1 MHTFQTSQ
9 LSKSEARTHSNNQW
23 SYEEVLQNIDI
34 GIIIVDAVSR
44 TIHYQNP
51 TALRLLSNNDTA
63 IDFQDLPEQLLE
75 LQTEHVDSG
84 ISHTMNRNGRLLGF
98 SSYPTSGQHDCLLV
112 RDITEKRRLESIAQA
127 VNTMDNIGFIFAG
140 IRHEIGN
147 PLNSIKMTISVL
159 QKNLDDFSKTTVGT
173 YLERAS
179 SEITRMEYLL
189 KSLKN
194 FSMFEKQDIRA
205 HDLFTFINKLQALVS
220 CDFEQ
225 KGIRLQIEPAPERIC
240 AFFDPRALHQVLL
253 NLLSNAVDALHNR
266 SNPEIRISTATS
278 GDLCWLTVKDNGCGI
293 NDEQRKL
300 LFQPFC
306 TSKAHGNGL
315 GLVITRKLLAKMN
328 ASIDIR
334 STADEGTIVQIAL
347 PLAKERVES

>member
-1 MHTFQTSQ
+1 MQEKQNTQ
-9 LSKSEARTHSNNQW
+9 LHGNLQGTQSNNHW

-34 GIIIVDAVSR
+34 GIIIVDAASCA
-44 TIHYQNP
+44 IHYHNP
-51 TALRLLSNNDTA
+51 TAVRLLAKNKETL
-63 IDFQDLPEQLLE
+63 DFNDLPERLFDQ
-75 LQTEHVDSG
+75 QTEQFDSG
-84 ISHTMNRNGRLLGF
+84 ISHTVNRDGRLLGF
-98 SSYPTSGQHDCLLV
+98 SSYPASGHHDCLLV

-127 VNTMDNIGFIFAG
+127 VNTMDNIGFIFSG

-159 QKNLDDFSKTTVGT
+159 QKNLEQFSKHTVGT
-173 YLERAS
+173 YLERAA

-194 FSMFEKQDIRA
+194 FSMFEKQDIRT
-205 HDLFTFINKLQALVS
+205 HELGTFVEKLQALVS

-225 KGIRLQIEPAPERIC
+225 KGIRLEIEPVQKNVYAR
-240 AFFDPRALHQVLL
+240 FDPRALHQVLL

-266 SNPEIRISTATS
+266 PDPEILISTATS
-278 GDLCWLTVKDNGCGI
+278 GELCWLTVRDNGCGM
-293 NDEQRKL
+293 NEEQRKL

-306 TSKAHGNGL
+306 TSKPHGNGL
-315 GLVITRKLLAKMN
+315 GLVITRKLLAKMH

-334 STADEGTIVQIAL
+334 STEGEGSIVQIAL
-347 PLAKERVES
+347 PLAKERSAI